1 MVHIICFIVYMHA
14 SACMCLKTIHFY
26 EKLVSAFYEERT
38 DWQWNNKCSIFQVNG
53 TQVTNSNHIEVV
65 RLIKG
70 KKSGHSEGRKTKERV
85 ENIRK
90 LVDYVG
96 EDNIHCTYHCSGR
109 RRPVDCLCVYV
120 PLSHCQQ
127 WQFPPSPLILSKCL
141 INQCK

>member
-1 MVHIICFIVYMHA
+1 MLHSLHA
-14 SACMCLKTIHFY
+14 CICMCVFESNPCLWEIGFCILLKKELLGNEITNVQF
-26 EKLVSAFYEERT
+26 
-38 DWQWNNKCSIFQVNG
+38 FQVNG

-70 KKSGHSEGRKTKERV
+70 KKSGRPKGRKTKERV

-96 EDNIHCTYHCSGR
+96 EDNIHCTYHCSGH
-109 RRPVDCLCVYV
+109 RRPVDCLRVYV

-141 INQCK
+141 IHQCK

>member
-1 MVHIICFIVYMHA
+1 MHLHVYVWKQSISMRNWF
-14 SACMCLKTIHFY
+14 LHFMKK
-26 EKLVSAFYEERT
+26 ELIGNEITNVQF
-38 DWQWNNKCSIFQVNG
+38 FQVNG

-70 KKSGHSEGRKTKERV
+70 KKSGHPEGRKTKERV

-90 LVDYVG
+90 LVDYVV

-120 PLSHCQQ
+120 PVSHCQQ
-127 WQFPPSPLILSKCL
+127 
-141 INQCK
+141 

>member
-1 MVHIICFIVYMHA
+1 MHLYVCVPKQ
-14 SACMCLKTIHFY
+14 SMSMRHWFLHFMKK
-26 EKLVSAFYEERT
+26 ELIANEITNVQF
-38 DWQWNNKCSIFQVNG
+38 FQVNG

-70 KKSGHSEGRKTKERV
+70 KKSGRPKGRKTKERV

-109 RRPVDCLCVYV
+109 RRPVDCLPVYV

-127 WQFPPSPLILSKCL
+127 
-141 INQCK
+141 